1 MGQLQVVDTG
11 NQPPK
16 GQRTP
21 TGWAKFWQTEI
32 DAAQKRLRIFTKQGN
47 GVVARFRNETDGGM
61 IGGIDPGSVYSTS
74 GPASL
79 NLFWSNIVTLQSML
93 YGSTP
98 QIDVAREH
106 HDPNDDDARVACLMY
121 QRILQ
126 ADVEASGEDFPTALK
141 AALQD
146 RLLPGLGQCRVS
158 YDLKTTPEADGQ
170 PSQIKYEYACTDYV
184 HWQDFLWGWG
194 RTWSEIPWLG
204 YRSWL
209 TKDEVKERFPEVK
222 ADELMYINQLPG
234 GDNQND
240 NGGTSTDS
248 DQRNNVQK
256 AEIWELWNKA
266 DKTVYYYS
274 PGVDIILDATPD
286 PLQLQGF
293 WPSPRPMA
301 ANLTTTLFVP
311 KADYC
316 MAQDLYNE
324 IDVLQARIANITRAV
339 KVVGVYNASA
349 NDSVGRML
357 QEGAENQM
365 IPVENWAMFGEG
377 GALKGNIDWFPVET
391 IVDTLNTLIQV
402 RDQTIALLHEVTG
415 MSDLIRGGSTDQY
428 TSDGTNQLKA
438 KFGSIRVQAVQDEFA
453 RFASDLEALKAEVIS
468 KHYSPQAILAQ
479 ASAQYLPEPDRPRI
493 PAAIA
498 LMKSPDVKWRVDIR
512 PESIAMIDYAQLKSE
527 RTEYLTAMATF
538 IQSANSMVQAVPGSL
553 PVLLEFMKFGMAGF
567 KGSNYLEGILDQ
579 AIDEA
584 KKAPPKQEDDGT
596 AAEQVRMQGEMQK
609 LQMKLQGDMQII
621 QAKQQAEMQKLQL
634 DGQNNMREIMAKAQA
649 DNQKIMTDLQA
660 DLKVIS
666 AKLAA
671 DLQVEQAQSTF
682 AIAEQE
688 TEHANAM
695 QLQNTEHAD
704 TMQQIKAAPKPAAKG
719 TDE

>member
-468 KHYSPQAILAQ
+468 KHYSPQAILTQ

-634 DGQNNMREIMAKAQA
+634 DGQNNVREIMAKAQA

-671 DLQVEQAQSTF
+671 DLQVEQAQSTY
-682 AIAEQE
+682 AIAEQQ

>member
-1 MGQLQVVDTG
+1 M
-11 NQPPK
+11 
-16 GQRTP
+16 
-21 TGWAKFWQTEI
+21 
-32 DAAQKRLRIFTKQGN
+32 
-47 GVVARFRNETDGGM
+47 
-61 IGGIDPGSVYSTS
+61 
-74 GPASL
+74 
-79 NLFWSNIVTLQSML
+79 
-93 YGSTP
+93 
-98 QIDVAREH
+98 
-106 HDPNDDDARVACLMY
+106 
-121 QRILQ
+121 
-126 ADVEASGEDFPTALK
+126 
-141 AALQD
+141 
-146 RLLPGLGQCRVS
+146 
-158 YDLKTTPEADGQ
+158 
-170 PSQIKYEYACTDYV
+170 
-184 HWQDFLWGWG
+184 
-194 RTWSEIPWLG
+194 
-204 YRSWL
+204 
-209 TKDEVKERFPEVK
+209 
-222 ADELMYINQLPG
+222 
-234 GDNQND
+234 
-240 NGGTSTDS
+240 
-248 DQRNNVQK
+248 
-256 AEIWELWNKA
+256 
-266 DKTVYYYS
+266 
-274 PGVDIILDATPD
+274 
-286 PLQLQGF
+286 
-293 WPSPRPMA
+293 
-301 ANLTTTLFVP
+301 
-311 KADYC
+311 
-316 MAQDLYNE
+316 
-324 IDVLQARIANITRAV
+324 
-339 KVVGVYNASA
+339 
-349 NDSVGRML
+349 
-357 QEGAENQM
+357 
-365 IPVENWAMFGEG
+365 
-377 GALKGNIDWFPVET
+377 
-391 IVDTLNTLIQV
+391 DTLNTLIQV

-468 KHYSPQAILAQ
+468 KHYSPQAILTQ
-479 ASAQYLPEPDRPRI
+479 ASAQYLPEPDRARI

-634 DGQNNMREIMAKAQA
+634 DGQNNVREIMAKAQA

-660 DLKVIS
+660 DLKVIA

-671 DLQVEQAQSTF
+671 DLQVEQAQSTY
-682 AIAEQE
+682 AIAEQQ